1 MVPFKLP
8 GPVLIVEDDPNT
20 AALVASYLEREGFA
34 TCRVG
39 DGAAALELVRRQPPG
54 FVILDIMLPGADGWE
69 VCRELRKVSAV
80 PILFLTAR
88 EEEIDRV
95 LGLSLGA
102 DDYVVKPFS
111 PRELVERVKA
121 ILRRVRSAPAPAEKL
136 LARGGLVLDAERH
149 RVTLGKRAVA
159 LTAVEFRLLRALMAA
174 AGRVLSREELLDKIY
189 RHGETV
195 VDRVVDVHI
204 GKLRQKLA
212 DDPSAPQFIETVRG
226 FGYRFV
232 GGEVGENVQ
241 D

>member
-1 MVPFKLP
+1 MVPFKLS

-34 TCRVG
+34 TCRVD
-39 DGAAALELVRRQPPG
+39 DGAAALEQVRRQPPG

-69 VCRELRKVSAV
+69 VCRELRKVSSV

-121 ILRRVRSAPAPAEKL
+121 ILRRVRPTPAPREKL
-136 LARGGLVLDAERH
+136 LVRGDLVLDAERH
-149 RVTLGKRAVA
+149 RVTLGGRAVE

-174 AGRVLSREELLDKIY
+174 AGRVLSREELLERIY

-212 DDPSAPQFIETVRG
+212 DDPSAPHLIETVRG

-232 GGEVGENVQ
+232 GGEGGGNVQ